1 MRFFSIL
8 FLLLYSCSMDSS
20 HPPLNKS
27 RSRLF
32 KPKKMKSLNK
42 LFTSMTTTND
52 TDHSIVDNSAPAHPI
67 VVSPNGSGSSPDTPS
82 PSSTI
87 FTPTSIRQYP
97 PKPLVYSDDIN
108 PPPENVIKT
117 RKSCTLKHD
126 ENMPTAH
133 HHAIKTDSLHRRS
146 SEPIFMPTSSSKNRR
161 VFSFF
166 RSSLR

>member
-1 MRFFSIL
+1 
-8 FLLLYSCSMDSS
+8 MDPSH

-42 LFTSMTTTND
+42 LFTSMTTNND
-52 TDHSIVDNSAPAHPI
+52 FNHPTVDNSSGAPTHPI
-67 VVSPNGSGSSPDTPS
+67 VVSPNSSGSSPDTPS

-126 ENMPTAH
+126 ENTPTAH
-133 HHAIKTDSLHRRS
+133 HHAINIDSLHRRS
-146 SEPIFMPTSSSKNRR
+146 SEPTFMPATTGKNR

-166 RSSLR
+166 RSSLRW

>member
-1 MRFFSIL
+1 
-8 FLLLYSCSMDSS
+8 MDSS

-42 LFTSMTTTND
+42 LFTSTTTNSD
-52 TDHSIVDNSAPAHPI
+52 IHDPIVDNSAPTHPI
-67 VVSPNGSGSSPDTPS
+67 IVSPNGSGSSPDTPS

-87 FTPTSIRQYP
+87 FTPTNIRQYP

-108 PPPENVIKT
+108 PPPENVIKS
-117 RKSCTLKHD
+117 RKSCTLKND
-126 ENMPTAH
+126 ENTPTAN
-133 HHAIKTDSLHRRS
+133 HHAIKMDSLHRRS
-146 SEPIFMPTSSSKNRR
+146 SEPTFMPATSKNR